1 MLHLN
6 LLKNVEVNK
15 PASIENVEFLK
26 DGVNTVAI
34 PISQI
39 AIFYS
44 FFSFKSQTF

>member
-15 PASIENVEFLK
+15 TASIENVEFLK

-39 AIFYS
+39 AIYLFL
-44 FFSFKSQTF
+44 F

>member
-15 PASIENVEFLK
+15 AASIENAEFLK

-39 AIFYS
+39 AIYL
-44 FFSFKSQTF
+44 FFF